1 MTTNVPL
8 WQPTLERIALANI
21 TQFTQRVASA
31 TGRELSDYAALWRW
45 SNDEREA
52 FWRAVWDYAGI
63 IGQRG
68 SRTLVDGHKMPGA
81 RWFPDARLNFAE
93 NLLAVRGGDD
103 AADALVFRGEDR
115 DRRHVTHAELTAMT
129 SRMASAMRSSGLAAG
144 DRIAAYVPNLPEAV
158 VAVLGAT
165 SFGAVWSSCSPDFG
179 VRGVLDRFGQIEPR
193 VLITV
198 DGYWYNGKALPI
210 TDKVAEIVRK
220 YR

>member
-63 IGQRG
+63 VGQRG

-81 RWFPDARLNFAE
+81 RWFPDARLCSQ
-93 NLLAVRGGDD
+93 RG
-103 AADALVFRGEDR
+103 AATTLRTPSCSAARI
-115 DRRHVTHAELTAMT
+115 AIAAM
-129 SRMASAMRSSGLAAG
+129 SRMRS
-144 DRIAAYVPNLPEAV
+144 
-158 VAVLGAT
+158 
-165 SFGAVWSSCSPDFG
+165 
-179 VRGVLDRFGQIEPR
+179 
-193 VLITV
+193 
-198 DGYWYNGKALPI
+198 
-210 TDKVAEIVRK
+210 
-220 YR
+220 